1 MKILGHRGCFYETE
15 NTIKSIIKAFELGA
29 DGVEVDVQS
38 TLDNYIV
45 LSHDVNLKRITG
57 FDYDIRKNSFLKLSK
72 IDLNGE
78 KIPLLEDVLEL
89 VKSENKIVDIEVK
102 NPDDIK
108 EVCNI
113 VSRFNY
119 DGYIISSFFHKN
131 IFNYKKILPKIN
143 FAYLFSHEPKDIKE
157 YIKEVDFL
165 KPNINYLTKDYKL
178 YSQKVIPWVVNDSKE
193 FEYIKEFE
201 PYGVITDFPDKLK
214 MFLNKKE
221 IPANF
226 LIYYLTK
233 SILKEESFIDK
244 NIIKIVLK
252 NLFLD
257 LIIDDIKI
265 NNKVLDI
272 GKNYPIYWKIGEKI
286 LINIENY
293 SLDDKLI
300 IKIKNIGFY
309 EIEIKELI
317 KTFN

>member
-57 FDYDIRKNSFLKLSK
+57 FDYNIRKNSFLKLSK

-89 VKSENKIVDIEVK
+89 VKTKNKIVDIEVK
-102 NPDDIK
+102 NPEDI
-108 EVCNI
+108 EVVCNI
-113 VSRFNY
+113 ISRFNY
-119 DGYIISSFFHKN
+119 NGSIISSFFHKN
-131 IFNYKKILPKIN
+131 IFNYKKIFPKIN

-157 YIKEVDFL
+157 YLNEVDFL

-201 PYGVITDFPDKLK
+201 LYGVITDFPDKLK
-214 MFLNKKE
+214 MFLNKNE

-272 GKNYPIYWKIGEKI
+272 EENYPIYWKIGEKI

-293 SLDDKLI
+293 SLDDKLT

-317 KTFN
+317 KNFN